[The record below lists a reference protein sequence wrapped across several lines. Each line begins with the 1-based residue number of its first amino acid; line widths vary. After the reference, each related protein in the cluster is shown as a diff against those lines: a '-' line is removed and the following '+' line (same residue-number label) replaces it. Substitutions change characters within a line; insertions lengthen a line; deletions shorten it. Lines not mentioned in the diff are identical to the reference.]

1 MSWIDTWI
9 WKYNLG
15 SIFDPSGFLVLIQ
28 VVDEEPRAIAEVHIV
43 PAIDGPANNLQAQII
58 QYSLEPH
65 SLARKGSVHVFLI
78 QILECNWVKSSS
90 LWTAKKVFK
99 SGPRSFFATSSQESW
114 KCFAQIIKYHQ
125 ISRSMELF
133 LPFVSIP
140 SKTTWTYSHRFMP
153 RRASPCKCG
162 LRSGSQPRTW

>member
-65 SLARKGSVHVFLI
+65 SLARKGSVHIFLI

-90 LWTAKKVFK
+90 LWTAKKRCSNLDLEV
-99 SGPRSFFATSSQESW
+99 SSQQAHKKAEN
-114 KCFAQIIKYHQ
+114 A
-125 ISRSMELF
+125 
-133 LPFVSIP
+133 
-140 SKTTWTYSHRFMP
+140 
-153 RRASPCKCG
+153 
-162 LRSGSQPRTW
+162 LRK